1 MRVTEGYMPYL
12 GFRTY
17 WRLVEPDEPE
27 ASHAPLVL
35 LHGGPGSTHNY
46 FEVLDPLAD
55 LDHRTLVMYDQ
66 LGCGNSWD
74 DGMADRPDL
83 WTYDTWDL
91 ELAALRDELGLS
103 RCHLLGQSWGGMLAL
118 EYLIDRRPQGVA
130 TVVLSS
136 TLASTRLWGQEA
148 HRRLRYLSAEER
160 AAVAEAERTGSYD
173 VPAFRAAEAHYLELF
188 CAGAP
193 GPDDPECLR
202 RPKRAGRESYLA
214 TQGDNEL
221 SPTGIFRTWDYSD
234 RLGEVSV
241 PALVVSGTQDLCSP
255 LIAKQM
261 ADGIPD
267 ARWELFVGCR
277 HMCFVEDTPRYLAL
291 MQEWLD
297 AHDA

>member
-103 RCHLLGQSWGGMLAL
+103 RCHLLGQSWGGMLAMQ
-118 EYLIDRRPQGVA
+118 YATHRPAGVA
-130 TVVLSS
+130 SMVV
-136 TLASTRLWGQEA
+136 ASAPASLDLWLEEANRLRGYLPQDMQEA
-148 HRRLRYLSAEER
+148 LTQADEDGDYDRPEVKAASDEYYRRHVSN
-160 AAVAEAERTGSYD
+160 VAPELDLPSYK
-173 VPAFRAAEAHYLELF
+173 R
-188 CAGAP
+188 
-193 GPDDPECLR
+193 PDDEP
-202 RPKRAGRESYLA
+202 GRECYVFM
-214 TQGDNEL
+214 QGKSEFVVTGKL
-221 SPTGIFRTWDYSD
+221 SHWDITDDLHRICIPTLVTS
-234 RLGEVSV
+234 GEADECT
-241 PALVVSGTQDLCSP
+241 PY
-255 LIAKQM
+255 IAKQIV
-261 ADGIPD
+261 DRIPNCE
-267 ARWELFVGCR
+267 WELFEGATHCVHLEQPQRYNDVVEEFLER
-277 HMCFVEDTPRYLAL
+277 HE
-291 MQEWLD
+291 
-297 AHDA
+297 